1 MTHKTEKFTFAGNGG
16 KVVTFINKKYCFE
29 VENLFKEMIGED
41 KFNSYQKDSSVD
53 LELSQDS
60 IEKYFPLLLDE
71 DESKSKTKS
80 KSKIDWDVQDY
91 DEILRVVTFFLGYR
105 KNAALRQLESQKET
119 IASILEMMKK
129 ILNLKPEDLSN
140 KEKLESILGIS
151 LPEVPA
157 SLIS

>member
-1 MTHKTEKFTFAGNGG
+1 MTHNTQKFTFAGNGR
-16 KVVTFINKKYCFE
+16 KPVTFVNKKYCFE

-41 KFNSYQKDSSVD
+41 KFNAYQKDNSVD

-60 IEKYFPLLLDE
+60 IEKYFPLLLELE
-71 DESKSKTKS
+71 DNGND
-80 KSKIDWDVQDY
+80 KIDWDLQDY
-91 DEILRVVTFFLGYR
+91 DEILKVVSFFLQYR
-105 KNAALRQLESQKET
+105 KNAALRQLESQKQT
-119 IASILEMMKK
+119 IASTLEMMMK

-157 SLIS
+157 N